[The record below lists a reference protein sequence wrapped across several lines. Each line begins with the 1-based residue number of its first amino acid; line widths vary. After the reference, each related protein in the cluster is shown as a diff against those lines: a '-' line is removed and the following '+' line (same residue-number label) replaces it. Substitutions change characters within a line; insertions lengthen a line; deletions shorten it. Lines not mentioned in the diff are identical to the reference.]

1 MLKSNLDEREEC
13 DYRGCVICRQ
23 QGMKMGQEPV
33 ATWVDAHG
41 LYMCDS
47 HMQSHGVDKLLR
59 ETSAVEDRK
68 RISRIRANNNRKA
81 KDQAMRDCGL
91 VKVRGA
97 LGGIYWE

>member
-1 MLKSNLDEREEC
+1 MAATHKSLTTWIEREA
-13 DYRGCVICRQ
+13 RITR
-23 QGMKMGQEPV
+23 
-33 ATWVDAHG
+33 
-41 LYMCDS
+41 YMIEDGEADEAGIFARILF
-47 HMQSHGVDKLLR
+47 QTTAKRYPQLR